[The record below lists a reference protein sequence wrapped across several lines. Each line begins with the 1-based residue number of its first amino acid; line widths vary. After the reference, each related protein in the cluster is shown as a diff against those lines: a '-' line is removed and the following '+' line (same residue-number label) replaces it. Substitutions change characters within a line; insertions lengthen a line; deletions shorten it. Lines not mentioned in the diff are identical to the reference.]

1 MYLGKN
7 IKVVSIVEYKDNSLI
22 FVKNNIVGKNN
33 IGIFNEEWYPELENI
48 SKEEIKSQINKLKIN
63 KFYLLSDNSY
73 NLKLVP
79 YFIYTK
85 KRLLK
90 KLEDTNL
97 ELDFVKT
104 KKRNER

>member
-48 SKEEIKSQINKLKIN
+48 NHK
-63 KFYLLSDNSY
+63 
-73 NLKLVP
+73 
-79 YFIYTK
+79 
-85 KRLLK
+85 
-90 KLEDTNL
+90 
-97 ELDFVKT
+97 
-104 KKRNER
+104 